1 MKQIDSKTNE
11 QFKAIK
17 EIVQSASAR
26 REKALAWIEGDR
38 LCDAYLTVNRSRP
51 QLQKLAEKKSFAIYS
66 KSRFSQAKDILSASE
81 IESAWVL
88 DDGLFAQLSDVQTPS
103 GRALLIS
110 TDPWS
115 ATDGLT
121 EIGPKEDLVILD
133 RVSDPGNAG
142 TLMRTAAA
150 AGVKHI
156 FCTPGTVDYWSP
168 KVLRSGMGAHFA
180 MQTLAVVDPQKL
192 LEFVSGSR
200 RLLITAQTEGA
211 TSLYSEKLDL
221 RAPLTWVFGQE
232 GSGVD
237 EIFLKRGNA
246 VWIPQNE
253 SVESLN
259 VSAAA
264 AICLFEA
271 YRRRML

>member
-1 MKQIDSKTNE
+1 MKRIDSKTNE

-17 EIVQSASAR
+17 EIVQSAGAR

-38 LCDAYLTVNRSRP
+38 LCDAYLSVNRSP
-51 QLQKLAEKKSFAIYS
+51 FELQKPAEKKLFAIYS
-66 KSRFSQAKDILSASE
+66 KSRFSQVEETLSAAE
-81 IESAWVL
+81 IEAIWVL

-103 GRALLIS
+103 GRALLIP

-115 ATDGLT
+115 AADDPP
-121 EIGPKEDLVILD
+121 EIGAKEDLVILD

-142 TLMRTAAA
+142 TLLRTAAA

-192 LEFVSGSR
+192 LEFISAGR
-200 RLLITAQTEGA
+200 RLLVTAQTESA
-211 TSLYSEKLDL
+211 ISLYSEKLDL
-221 RAPLTWVFGQE
+221 RLPLAWVFGQE
-232 GSGVD
+232 GGGVD
-237 EIFLKRGNA
+237 EIFLKAGTA

-271 YRRRML
+271 YRRRTL

>member
-26 REKALAWIEGDR
+26 REEALAWIEGDR
-38 LCDAYLTVNRSRP
+38 LCDAYLAANRSRP
-51 QLQKLAEKKSFAIYS
+51 QLQKPAEKKSFAIYS
-66 KSRFSQAKDILSASE
+66 KSRFLQAKDTLSASE

-103 GRALLIS
+103 GRALLIP
-110 TDPWS
+110 TDTWS

-150 AGVKHI
+150 AGVKRI

-168 KVLRSGMGAHFA
+168 KALRSGMGAHFV
-180 MQTLAVVDPQKL
+180 MQTLAVAEPQKL
-192 LEFVSGSR
+192 LESLKKGR
-200 RLLITAQTEGA
+200 RLLVTAQTASA

-221 RAPLTWVFGQE
+221 RAPLAWVFGQE
-232 GSGVD
+232 GGGVD
-237 EIFLKRGNA
+237 EIFLKAGTA

-264 AICLFEA
+264 AICLFET
-271 YRRRML
+271 YRRRTL

>member
-1 MKQIDSKTNE
+1 MKRIDSKANE

-17 EIVQSASAR
+17 EIVQSANAR

-38 LCDAYLTVNRSRP
+38 LCDAYLAANRSP
-51 QLQKLAEKKSFAIYS
+51 FKLQKPAEKKLFAIYS
-66 KSRFSQAKDILSASE
+66 KSRFSQLEDTLSSAE
-81 IESAWVL
+81 IEAAWVL
-88 DDGLFAQLSDVQTPS
+88 DDGLFAQVSDVQTPS
-103 GRALLIS
+103 GRALLIP
-110 TDPWS
+110 TDRWS
-115 ATDGLT
+115 PADGLT

-150 AGVKHI
+150 AGVKHL
-156 FCTPGTVDYWSP
+156 FCTPGTVDCWSP
-168 KVLRSGMGAHFA
+168 KVLRSAMGAHFA
-180 MQTLAVVDPQKL
+180 IQTLAVVDPQKL
-192 LEFVSGSR
+192 LEFISLGR
-200 RLLITAQTEGA
+200 KLLVTAQTAGA
-211 TSLYSEKLDL
+211 VSLFSERLDL
-221 RAPLTWVFGQE
+221 TSSLAWVFGQE
-232 GSGVD
+232 ASGVD
-237 EIFLKRGNA
+237 EIFLKAGTS

-271 YRRRML
+271 YRRRAH